1 MESAQIEPRQ
11 IVDGCIREHVLE
23 DRKLPLHLIAGK
35 LRPFLRVLQ
44 DQFHPERVVVFGSY
58 AYGTPDKDRDVDI
71 LVVKPIVQSR
81 LKDKIAI
88 RSAWWP
94 LLRSS
99 GPISFDL
106 MLAEPKECE
115 SEASGGGSYLG
126 KILEK
131 GIRVL

>member
-1 MESAQIEPRQ
+1 MESVQIEPRQ
-11 IVDGCIREHVLE
+11 IADCCIREHVLE
-23 DRKLPLHLIAGK
+23 DRKLPLHRIAGK

-44 DQFHPERVVVFGSY
+44 DQFHPEKVVVFGSY
-58 AYGTPDKDRDVDI
+58 AYGTPDEDSDVDI
-71 LVVKPIVQSR
+71 LVVKPIEQSR

-94 LLRSS
+94 LLRKF

-115 SEASGGGSYLG
+115 SRSADGGSYLG
-126 KILEK
+126 NILEK
-131 GIRVL
+131 GIRVI

>member
-1 MESAQIEPRQ
+1 MESVQIEPRQ
-11 IVDGCIREHVLE
+11 IADCCIREHVLE
-23 DRKLPLHLIAGK
+23 DRKLPLHRIAGK

-44 DQFHPERVVVFGSY
+44 DQFHPEKVVVFGSY
-58 AYGTPDKDRDVDI
+58 AYGTPDEDSDIDI
-71 LVVKPIVQSR
+71 LVVKPIEQSR

-94 LLRSS
+94 LLRKF

-115 SEASGGGSYLG
+115 SHSADGGSYLG

-131 GIRVL
+131 GIRVI

>member
-1 MESAQIEPRQ
+1 MESVQIESPQ
-11 IVDGCIREHVLE
+11 IADGCIREHVLE
-23 DRKLPLHLIAGK
+23 DRKFPLHRIAGK

-58 AYGTPDKDRDVDI
+58 AYGSPDKDSDVDI
-71 LVVKPIVQSR
+71 LVIKPIEQSR

-99 GPISFDL
+99 APISFDL

-115 SEASGGGSYLG
+115 SGATDVQSYLG

>member
-1 MESAQIEPRQ
+1 MESAQVESPQ
-11 IVDGCIREHVLE
+11 IADGGIREYVLE
-23 DRKLPLHLIAGK
+23 DRKFPLHRIAGK

-44 DQFHPERVVVFGSY
+44 DQFHPEMVVVFGSY
-58 AYGTPDKDRDVDI
+58 AYGSPDKDSDVDI
-71 LVVKPIVQSR
+71 LVIKPIEQSR

-106 MLAEPKECE
+106 MLAEPKECK
-115 SEASGGGSYLG
+115 SGASDVQSYLG

>member
-1 MESAQIEPRQ
+1 MESVQIEPRQ
-11 IVDGCIREHVLE
+11 IADGCIREHVLE
-23 DRKLPLHLIAGK
+23 DRKLPLHRIAGK

-44 DQFHPERVVVFGSY
+44 DQFHPEKVVVFGSY
-58 AYGTPDKDRDVDI
+58 ASGTPDEDSDVDI
-71 LVVKPIVQSR
+71 LVVKPIMQSR

-115 SEASGGGSYLG
+115 SGEADVGSYLG

>member
-1 MESAQIEPRQ
+1 MESAQVESPQ
-11 IVDGCIREHVLE
+11 IADACIREYVLE
-23 DRKLPLHLIAGK
+23 DRKFPLHRIAGK

-44 DQFHPERVVVFGSY
+44 DQFHPEMVVVFGSY
-58 AYGTPDKDRDVDI
+58 AYGSPDKDSDVDI
-71 LVVKPIVQSR
+71 LVIKPIEQSR

-115 SEASGGGSYLG
+115 SGATDVQSYLG

>member
-1 MESAQIEPRQ
+1 MQSAQIEPRP
-11 IVDGCIREHVLE
+11 IADGCIREHVLE
-23 DRKLPLHLIAGK
+23 DRKLPLHRIAGK

-58 AYGTPDKDRDVDI
+58 AYGSPDKDSDVDI
-71 LVVKPIVQSR
+71 LVVKPIEQSR

-115 SEASGGGSYLG
+115 SGVANVGSYLG

>member
-1 MESAQIEPRQ
+1 MELAQIKSRE
-11 IVDGCIREHVLE
+11 IVDGGIRDQVLE
-23 DRKLPLHLIAGK
+23 DRKFPLHLIAGK

-58 AYGTPDKDRDVDI
+58 AYGTPDQDSDVDL
-71 LVVKPIVQSR
+71 LVVKPIEQSR

-94 LLRSS
+94 LLRES

-115 SEASGGGSYLG
+115 SGATGEGSYLG

>member
-1 MESAQIEPRQ
+1 METVQIESRQ
-11 IVDGCIREHVLE
+11 IGDGCIREHILE
-23 DRKLPLHLIAGK
+23 DRKFPLHRIAGK

-58 AYGTPDKDRDVDI
+58 AYGTPDKHSDVDI
-71 LVVKPIVQSR
+71 LVVKPIEQSR

-94 LLRSS
+94 LLRES

-106 MLAEPKECE
+106 MLAEPKEYE
-115 SEASGGGSYLG
+115 SGLANEGSYLG
-126 KILEK
+126 KILER

>member
-1 MESAQIEPRQ
+1 METVQIEPRQ
-11 IVDGCIREHVLE
+11 IADGCIREHVLE
-23 DRKLPLHLIAGK
+23 DRKLPLHRIAGK

-44 DQFHPERVVVFGSY
+44 DQFHPEKVVVFGSY
-58 AYGTPDKDRDVDI
+58 AYGTPDEDSDVDI
-71 LVVKPIVQSR
+71 LVVKPIEQSR

-94 LLRSS
+94 LLRKF

-115 SEASGGGSYLG
+115 SRSADGGSYLG
-126 KILEK
+126 NILEK
-131 GIRVL
+131 GIRVI

>member
-1 MESAQIEPRQ
+1 MESVQIESPQ
-11 IVDGCIREHVLE
+11 IADSCIREHVLE
-23 DRKLPLHLIAGK
+23 DRKFPLHRIAGK

-58 AYGTPDKDRDVDI
+58 AYGSPDKDSDVDI
-71 LVVKPIVQSR
+71 LVIKPIEQSR

-99 GPISFDL
+99 APISFDL

-115 SEASGGGSYLG
+115 SGATDVQSYLG

>member
-1 MESAQIEPRQ
+1 MDFAQIEHCQ
-11 IVDGCIREHVLE
+11 IADGCIREHVLE
-23 DRKLPLHLIAGK
+23 DRKLPLHRIAGK
-35 LRPFLRVLQ
+35 LRPFLQVLQ

-58 AYGTPDKDRDVDI
+58 AYGSPDKDSDIDI
-71 LVVKPIVQSR
+71 LVVKPIEQSR

-94 LLRSS
+94 LLRSL

-115 SEASGGGSYLG
+115 SGADDVGSYLG

>member
-1 MESAQIEPRQ
+1 MESAQVESPQ
-11 IVDGCIREHVLE
+11 IADGCIREYVLE
-23 DRKLPLHLIAGK
+23 DRKFPLHRIAGK

-44 DQFHPERVVVFGSY
+44 DQFHPEMVVVFGSY
-58 AYGTPDKDRDVDI
+58 AYGSPDKDSDVDI
-71 LVVKPIVQSR
+71 LVIKPIEQSR

-106 MLAEPKECE
+106 MLAEPKECK
-115 SEASGGGSYLG
+115 SGASDVQSYLG